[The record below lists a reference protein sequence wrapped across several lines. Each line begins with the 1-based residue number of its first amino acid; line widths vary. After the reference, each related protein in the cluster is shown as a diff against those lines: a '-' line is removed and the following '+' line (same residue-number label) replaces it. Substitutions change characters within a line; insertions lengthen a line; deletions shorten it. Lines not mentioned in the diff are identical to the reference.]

1 MMLGRECRLPVD
13 LTNITV
19 EEEEKE
25 DPEDYAASLRSHLQ
39 QAYKRA
45 KVCISRSARHQ
56 KKNYD
61 RKANSHGLQTGQF
74 VWLHDPKKKKGVSP
88 KLQLRWKGPYL
99 IVTQLSDVVF
109 RIQSSPRAKP
119 MVVHSDRLKPYEGER
134 LATWTWGRPQPAPET
149 TGDDSAPLSQANID
163 NENGSTILPYDDDTA
178 DISPHNDI
186 SQSSPIA
193 WPERTQL

>member
-1 MMLGRECRLPVD
+1 MRQLV
-13 LTNITV
+13 
-19 EEEEKE
+19 
-25 DPEDYAASLRSHLQ
+25 
-39 QAYKRA
+39 KRA

-61 RKANSHGLQTGQF
+61 RKANSHGLQTGRF

-149 TGDDSAPLSQANID
+149 TGDESAPLSQANRD
-163 NENGSTILPYDDDTA
+163 NENGSTILPYDDDTE
-178 DISPHNDI
+178 DISPHNDV
-186 SQSSPIA
+186 SQAPLSPD
-193 WPERTQL
+193 PSEHNCNRRYPSRNRKRLKYFNEYM